1 MVDKDRVKGAAKD
14 AAGTVQKEVGKLTGN
29 DSMVAKGNANKAEG
43 KLDKAAGHVKE
54 AIRGEK

>member
-14 AAGTVQKEVGKLTGN
+14 VAGTVQKEVGNLTGN
-29 DSMVAKGNANKAEG
+29 QRMADKGHANKAEG
-43 KLDKAAGHVKE
+43 KLDKAAGHIKE

>member
-14 AAGTVQKEVGKLTGN
+14 VAGTVQKEVGKLTGD
-29 DSMVAKGNANKAEG
+29 DSMVAKGHANKAEG

-54 AIRGEK
+54 VIRGDK